1 MDQALHLRER
11 ARQRRE
17 NRDVHGEQGFWPAVR
32 VLAVTSGKGGVG
44 KTNITVNL
52 AMALSAQGENVL
64 IMDADLGLANI
75 DVLLG
80 VRTRYNI
87 GHVLSGERSLS
98 EVIVDGPGKIKI
110 LPASSGVEQVTNLS
124 AEERMHLL
132 GEFENLDYPIDV
144 MLIDTGAGISS
155 NVMYF
160 AVSAQHIIIVAT
172 PEPTSITD
180 AYAVMKVLSTKYGES
195 RFLLLPNNVQG
206 EKGARKIY
214 MDLSTV
220 ANKFLN
226 ISMDLLGYIPAD
238 SHIPRSVRSQKA
250 VLDMFPEAASSQ
262 AFIRLAQRVMALKPP
277 SGLKG
282 NTQFMWGRSIKS
294 E

>member
-1 MDQALHLRER
+1 MDQALHLREK
-11 ARQRRE
+11 ARERRE
-17 NRDVHGEQGFWPAVR
+17 NQESYGEGSFWPKVR
-32 VLAVTSGKGGVG
+32 VFAVTSGKGGVG
-44 KTNITVNL
+44 KTNISVNL
-52 AMALSAQGENVL
+52 AMALSNVGKNVL

-80 VRTRYNI
+80 IAPKYNI
-87 GHVLSGERSLS
+87 GHVLSGERRLS
-98 EVIVDGPGKIKI
+98 EVIVQGPGNVKI
-110 LPASSGVEQVTNLS
+110 LPASSGVEKMTDLS
-124 AEERMHLL
+124 SEERLHLL
-132 GEFENLDYPIDV
+132 SEFEELEDPVDV

-160 AVSAQHIIIVAT
+160 SVSAQHIIIVAT

-206 EKGARKIY
+206 EKGAKKIY

-226 ISMDLLGYIPAD
+226 ISIDLLGFIPSD
-238 SHIPRSVRSQKA
+238 THIPKSVRNQKA
-250 VLDMFPEAASSQ
+250 VLDMFPEAAASQ
-262 AFIRLAQRVMALKPP
+262 AFTKLAQRVLALKPP
-277 SGLKG
+277 AGLKG
-282 NTQFMWGRSIKS
+282 NTQFLWGRSIKG